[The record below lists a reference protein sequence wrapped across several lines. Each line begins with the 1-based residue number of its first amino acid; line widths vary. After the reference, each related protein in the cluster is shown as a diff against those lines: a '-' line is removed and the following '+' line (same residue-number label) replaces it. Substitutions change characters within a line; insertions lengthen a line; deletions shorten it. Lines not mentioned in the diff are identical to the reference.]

1 MDMMPLYTTPY
12 KAQRTGWLTSMIR
25 YVSLSKSQHL
35 IPSNKRSKDTEK
47 IGAVNTAYTVGAII
61 AGFFLGGPVADW
73 LGRRWGMAIG
83 CFVTI
88 VATFI
93 QTFSPRG
100 QLGCFIAGRVIIG
113 LGQGVALSMFVQ
125 HFCSSLC

>member
-1 MDMMPLYTTPY
+1 MLKTN
-12 KAQRTGWLTSMIR
+12 RI
-25 YVSLSKSQHL
+25 
-35 IPSNKRSKDTEK
+35 SKDTEK

-61 AGFFLGGPVADW
+61 AGFFLGGPIADW
-73 LGRRWGMAIG
+73 FGRRWGMAIG

-113 LGQGVALSMFVQ
+113 LGQGVALSMLLRP
-125 HFCSSLC
+125 SALLPS

>member
-1 MDMMPLYTTPY
+1 
-12 KAQRTGWLTSMIR
+12 MIQTNE
-25 YVSLSKSQHL
+25 L
-35 IPSNKRSKDTEK
+35 SKDTEK

-83 CFVTI
+83 CFVTV

-113 LGQGVALSMFVQ
+113 LGQGVALSMFIEP
-125 HFCSSLC
+125 FRSSLC

>member
-1 MDMMPLYTTPY
+1 
-12 KAQRTGWLTSMIR
+12 
-25 YVSLSKSQHL
+25 
-35 IPSNKRSKDTEK
+35 
-47 IGAVNTAYTVGAII
+47 
-61 AGFFLGGPVADW
+61 
-73 LGRRWGMAIG
+73 MAIG

-113 LGQGVALSMFVQ
+113 LGQGVALSTSIRISF
-125 HFCSSLC
+125 SLLY

>member
-1 MDMMPLYTTPY
+1 ML
-12 KAQRTGWLTSMIR
+12 TGE
-25 YVSLSKSQHL
+25 
-35 IPSNKRSKDTEK
+35 PKDTER

-61 AGFFLGGPVADW
+61 AGFFLGGPIADW

-125 HFCSSLC
+125 MCPSDLY